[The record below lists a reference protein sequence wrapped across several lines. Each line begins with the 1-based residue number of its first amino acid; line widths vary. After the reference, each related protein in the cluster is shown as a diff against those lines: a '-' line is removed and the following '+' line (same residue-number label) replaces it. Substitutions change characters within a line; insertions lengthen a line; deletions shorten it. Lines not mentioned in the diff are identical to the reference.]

1 MRLSRWV
8 IALGVVVFVL
18 FLGSCWLF
26 LDLPQTETFNGDG
39 GTITTATSE
48 FTVSIPIAAEVRE
61 ICGITLNGFV
71 HPNSAD
77 LLIRLEAPGGFSLNL
92 SSYRGTGSQSFDGNY
107 TFVDPDTADA
117 VNIYVTDT
125 SGTIIGTSYW
135 SDADLDE
142 FYGKD
147 VRGTWTLS
155 IVNNGS
161 VGSLTSWSLELT
173 YKKY

>member
-8 IALGVVVFVL
+8 IALGVVIFAL
-18 FLGSCWLF
+18 SLGSCWLF
-26 LDLPQTETFNGDG
+26 FNLPQTGTFSGDG

-48 FTVSIPIAAEVRE
+48 FTINIPIAAEVRE
-61 ICGITLNGFV
+61 IEGITLNGLV

-107 TFVDPDTADA
+107 TFVNPDTADA
-117 VNIYVTDT
+117 VNIYVSD
-125 SGTIIGTSYW
+125 GTGKIVETSYW
-135 SDADLDE
+135 SDADLGE

-155 IVNNGS
+155 ISNNGS
-161 VGSLTSWSLELT
+161 VGSLAGWSLELT
-173 YKKY
+173 YKEY